1 MDQWLNRWGI
11 SNSSGS
17 STRAPRSNWLF
28 KWSSPFFI
36 FFLTTLHFWPRL
48 FHNWNFKSQSLFPLI
63 KIGGSLMCTL
73 LLPFHLSKSWS
84 KNTVYPGSTQ
94 AIVGTHYL
102 MVRWT
107 FMGGFLLTEDWKYM
121 MGDKWS
127 GAFIGSKVT
136 SEKEEEKSDKA
147 IKTDLRMLYSPDRVI
162 VMSYHIYWYFLP
174 IFFLSNPSCK
184 KCLIF
189 VLHTNCCPALKAG
202 QQFLW
207 HFSQSQRVVHY
218 FESIIRGAPSK

>member
-1 MDQWLNRWGI
+1 MQNINSESKENYQRCEISKLMDQWLSGWGI
-11 SNSSGS
+11 SNSSS
-17 STRAPRSNWLF
+17 SSIRAPRSNWLF

-63 KIGGSLMCTL
+63 RITGSLMCIL

-84 KNTVYPGSTQ
+84 KNTVYPRSTQ

-136 SEKEEEKSDKA
+136 SEKEKKNIRKRRRKIRQSDQNRFA
-147 IKTDLRMLYSPDRVI
+147 
-162 VMSYHIYWYFLP
+162 
-174 IFFLSNPSCK
+174 N
-184 KCLIF
+184 
-189 VLHTNCCPALKAG
+189 AL
-202 QQFLW
+202 
-207 HFSQSQRVVHY
+207 
-218 FESIIRGAPSK
+218 